1 MGPQAPKI
9 LSLLLPVLSGMT
21 NETLYLV
28 LETINSVV
36 SLDKSSL
43 TAESTNAICEH
54 VYAEWLK
61 NTTGELKPCLSQL
74 TPDPIFT
81 AITEE
86 LVESIATS
94 PNTQAVSTL
103 VRYLSPRLATLITQ
117 PVDEDTL
124 HIPGEAIQLA
134 NAVVKPRA
142 GPLELEYIAT
152 VTVAVMTCLQHTDDM
167 EVIQRGMLHL
177 TYIVRKDCDKLI
189 QWHDADGT
197 NGIARIFGLLGRFL
211 APTFSESGGL
221 FVGDLVMHLFRK
233 AGSAI
238 APVLGDLLQAMVNR
252 LATAQTESFIQ
263 SMIIPFAYLFGTE
276 HTEQTLDL
284 LQSFSPISTSN
295 GTTAALD
302 LVLQKWCDV
311 ADTVTGSWNIRVND
325 LGLCK
330 LFTVPSDAIRRVV
343 VKGDLIITDAN
354 RNKIMTRSRTRAQPN
369 TYTEIPF
376 PVKALKLLLKD
387 LQAEGKG
394 KSKGT
399 AADIADDDGVSFD
412 SRE

>member
-1 MGPQAPKI
+1 MK
-9 LSLLLPVLSGMT
+9 
-21 NETLYLV
+21 
-28 LETINSVV
+28 
-36 SLDKSSL
+36 
-43 TAESTNAICEH
+43 
-54 VYAEWLK
+54 
-61 NTTGELKPCLSQL
+61 
-74 TPDPIFT
+74 
-81 AITEE
+81 
-86 LVESIATS
+86 
-94 PNTQAVSTL
+94 
-103 VRYLSPRLATLITQ
+103 
-117 PVDEDTL
+117 
-124 HIPGEAIQLA
+124 
-134 NAVVKPRA
+134 
-142 GPLELEYIAT
+142 
-152 VTVAVMTCLQHTDDM
+152 CLQQTDDM

-252 LATAQTESFIQ
+252 LATAMTDSFIQ

-276 HTEQTLDL
+276 HTEQTLNL
-284 LQSFSPISTSN
+284 LMSFNPVTVSPGATQP
-295 GTTAALD
+295 ALD

-311 ADTVTGSWNIRVND
+311 ADTITGSWNIRVND

-330 LFTVPSDAIRRVV
+330 LFTVPSDAIRRVM
-343 VKGDLIITDAN
+343 VKGDLIITEAN

-387 LQAEGKG
+387 VQAEGKG
-394 KSKGT
+394 KKKG
-399 AADIADDDGVSFD
+399 AADDIADDDGVSAAVFNHCC
-412 SRE
+412 SS